1 MALQRKDIR
10 TIDDNDRKSG
20 LRMKQITNQATNQQR
35 LSRKGGDT
43 GIKERILSRILT
55 VCCIKGMTLMIEIRD
70 YRGGDYEHEKAQRQN
85 MQQVMLFGKMETSNL
100 TNLTNR
106 RKKNDRAYTRN

>member
-1 MALQRKDIR
+1 M
-10 TIDDNDRKSG
+10 TDRNRG
-20 LRMKQITNQATNQQR
+20 LRMKPITNQATNQQR

-70 YRGGDYEHEKAQRQN
+70 YRGSDYEHEKHVEKYAAGYVVWKDGNFRLNQFNQ
-85 MQQVMLFGKMETSNL
+85 
-100 TNLTNR
+100 
-106 RKKNDRAYTRN
+106 